1 MISLRQHAISLA
13 AVFLALAVGV
23 VLGSGLLSNTMM
35 SGLRD
40 ETRSLHNQ
48 VNSLNDE
55 KNILNGKLGSA
66 DRKSTRL
73 NSSHAIPSRMPS
85 SA

>member
-40 ETRSLHNQ
+40 ESRNLHNQ
-48 VNSLNDE
+48 INALNDQ
-55 KNILNGKLGSA
+55 KNVAERKAQFCKRFRRPNGRPDGA
-66 DRKSTRL
+66 
-73 NSSHAIPSRMPS
+73 
-85 SA
+85 

>member
-23 VLGSGLLSNTMM
+23 VLGSGLLSNTML

-40 ETRSLHNQ
+40 ETRNLHNQ
-48 VNSLNDE
+48 VNTLNNE
-55 KNILNGKLGSA
+55 KNALNGKLGSSQRFRRA
-66 DRKSTRL
+66 DGGPDG
-73 NSSHAIPSRMPS
+73 A
-85 SA
+85 

>member
-23 VLGSGLLSNTMM
+23 VLGSGLLSNARI

-40 ETRSLHNQ
+40 EAKNLHNQ
-48 VNSLNDE
+48 VDG
-55 KNILNGKLGSA
+55 LNGEKTVLNAKMASA
-66 DRKSTRL
+66 NAFD
-73 NSSHAIPSRMPS
+73 A
-85 SA
+85 

>member
-40 ETRSLHNQ
+40 ETRNLHNQ

-55 KNILNGKLGSA
+55 KNVLSGKLGSA
-66 DRKSTRL
+66 NAFDAS
-73 NSSHAIPSRMPS
+73 
-85 SA
+85 